1 MSIPTL
7 YEQFENIQAQLVE
20 TQKSLQAY
28 DRILAL
34 LASIDEQIQYQEHRL
49 KALTPKLHQKQDD
62 LQLLEGRTI
71 EALFFTLVGKK
82 KQKLQ
87 EVADDYLALKT
98 EYQTCQTTLAVL
110 QNQSREFE
118 ELLVSLAEY
127 NEVAE
132 QLNREQEH
140 LIAQLHSSE
149 SKRFIEIGRL
159 LPPQQELQKKLQK
172 AMESGHT
179 AQKTLQKIITALE
192 IGRDLDGKWELH
204 STTILGDSYLHQAAQ
219 LAQQGQI
226 LLDGFQADLTAIAYQ
241 LYPAPSMKIP
251 VEVSEEKAIYQL
263 FMQIEYVD
271 DIMEG
276 QIYKKIQLWLYH
288 LQQMLRAIQLK
299 LMILEEKLGEVQV
312 LCQKLELEKAV
323 LLRQIWQPASFR

>member
-28 DRILAL
+28 DRIRAL

-140 LIAQLHSSE
+140 LIAQLHSPE
-149 SKRFIEIGRL
+149 SNQFIEIGRL
-159 LPPQQELQKKLQK
+159 LPPQQELQK
-172 AMESGHT
+172 
-179 AQKTLQKIITALE
+179 
-192 IGRDLDGKWELH
+192 
-204 STTILGDSYLHQAAQ
+204 SYKRL
-219 LAQQGQI
+219 
-226 LLDGFQADLTAIAYQ
+226 
-241 LYPAPSMKIP
+241 
-251 VEVSEEKAIYQL
+251 
-263 FMQIEYVD
+263 
-271 DIMEG
+271 
-276 QIYKKIQLWLYH
+276 
-288 LQQMLRAIQLK
+288 
-299 LMILEEKLGEVQV
+299 
-312 LCQKLELEKAV
+312 
-323 LLRQIWQPASFR
+323 

>member
-28 DRILAL
+28 DRIRAL

-140 LIAQLHSSE
+140 LIAQLHSPE
-149 SKRFIEIGRL
+149 SNQFIEIGRL
-159 LPPQQELQKKLQK
+159 LPPQQELQKKATK
-172 AMESGHT
+172 GYRVWAYSP
-179 AQKTLQKIITALE
+179 KN
-192 IGRDLDGKWELH
+192 
-204 STTILGDSYLHQAAQ
+204 
-219 LAQQGQI
+219 LA
-226 LLDGFQADLTAIAYQ
+226 
-241 LYPAPSMKIP
+241 KN
-251 VEVSEEKAIYQL
+251 
-263 FMQIEYVD
+263 
-271 DIMEG
+271 
-276 QIYKKIQLWLYH
+276 H
-288 LQQMLRAIQLK
+288 N
-299 LMILEEKLGEVQV
+299 
-312 LCQKLELEKAV
+312 
-323 LLRQIWQPASFR
+323 SFRNRP